1 MYQSRFH
8 LKLIPLA
15 VLSVCT
21 SNPAFAEEV
30 DTEARDNAQVV
41 SPIVV
46 TATRGAQKSFDLPV
60 AIDVVNKDNI
70 QDGQAQMTL
79 SESLI
84 RVPGITAQNR
94 SQMSQDPQ
102 ISTRGFGARSA
113 FGVRG
118 VRLYVD
124 GIPLTYPDGSGQPG
138 SVDLGM
144 MQGIEV
150 MRGPFS
156 ALYGNS
162 SGGVVQLLTENAPQG
177 HELSAGVL
185 FGSYNTRRENV
196 RAAGTADG
204 LEYMINYSNYSS
216 DGYRDHSRNTKEQ
229 GTAKFRFNLNEDT
242 KLTTLI
248 NWFDQDADD
257 PLGLS
262 RADVRADRKQAIA
275 SAYES
280 NTRVSRSQTQVGF
293 NLEHKINENNSLNIV
308 TYVGNRRNLQYLAI
322 PSTMPA
328 LANGRASSIDREF
341 WGTDIRWQNN
351 GELLSRP
358 YNLSLGLTYGKMRD
372 DRLDINADNGRKRNL
387 TQAWSLNRDEQNIA
401 TNSDQYIQAQWS
413 ILNNLDLHLGARHT
427 KVKLEV
433 DDNFVSGPGSNGDG
447 SGSVTYKKTTPVIG
461 TVWKV
466 TPTWNIYANYGKG
479 FETPTFIEAAY
490 ATVSPAI
497 TGPNLSLKPSESRN
511 FEIGTKA
518 FVGNNTIANLTLF
531 NVRTDDE
538 IVVQQNVNNNVTY
551 MNASKTKRTGAELSI
566 ESKFNNNIS
575 LFGSYTLLNAKFDDT
590 YSYSVT
596 RGGITTPVTIG
607 SGNYI
612 PGTYR
617 TQIYGEVAW
626 KHQASGF
633 NTAFEAR
640 HNSKVY
646 TDDQNTES
654 AASYTIFNIRAGFQ
668 QKLHNWRFSEYV
680 RVENI
685 FDKDY
690 IGSIRVNDGNSRF
703 YEPAA
708 GRNWLLGL
716 NATYAF

>member
-1 MYQSRFH
+1 MFQSRFH

-15 VLSVCT
+15 VLSVC
-21 SNPAFAEEV
+21 SNSPAFAEET
-30 DTEARDNAQVV
+30 DTEARDNTQVV

-60 AIDVVNKDNI
+60 AIDVVSKDNI

-94 SQMSQDPQ
+94 TQMSQDPQ

-138 SVDLGM
+138 SVDLGV

-262 RADVRADRKQAIA
+262 KANVRADRKQAIA
-275 SAYES
+275 SAYGAD
-280 NTRVSRSQTQVGF
+280 TRVSRSQTQVGF
-293 NLEHKINENNSLNIV
+293 NLEHKLNENNSINLIS
-308 TYVGNRRNLQYLAI
+308 YVGNRRNEQYL
-322 PSTMPA
+322 STSQA
-328 LANGRASSIDREF
+328 ADAQGRWAGRASSIDREF
-341 WGTDIRWQNN
+341 WGTDLRWTHTGQ
-351 GELLSRP
+351 LLSRP
-358 YNLSLGLTYGKMRD
+358 YSISAGLTYGKMND
-372 DRLDINADNGRKRNL
+372 DRMDINAYNGVKRTDANR
-387 TQAWSLNRDEQNIA
+387 LNRDEENIA
-401 TNSDQYIQAQWS
+401 TNSDKYLQAQWS
-413 ILNNLDLHLGARHT
+413 ILDDLDLHLGIRRT

-433 DDNFVSGPGSNGDG
+433 DDNLRSGGIDK
-447 SGSVTYKKTTPVIG
+447 SGSVTYEKTTPVIG

-466 TPTWNIYANYGKG
+466 TPTWNIYTNYGKG
-479 FETPTFIEAAY
+479 FETPTFVEAAY
-490 ATVSPAI
+490 ATANPV
-497 TGPNLSLKPSESRN
+497 TGPNLGLKPSESRN

-531 NVRTDDE
+531 NVRTNDE
-538 IVVQQNVNNNVTY
+538 IVVQQNVNNNVAY
-551 MNASKTKRTGAELSI
+551 MNASKTKRTGAEFSI
-566 ESKFNNNIS
+566 ESKLDNNIS

-590 YSYSVT
+590 YSYTITS
-596 RGGITTPVTIG
+596 GGITRPYTVN

-617 TQIYGEVAW
+617 SQIYGEVAW

-646 TDDQNTES
+646 TDDRNTES
-654 AASYTIFNIRAGFQ
+654 ATSYTIFNIRAGFQ
-668 QKLHNWRFSEYV
+668 QKLQNWRFSEYV

>member
-1 MYQSRFH
+1 MFQSRFH

-15 VLSVCT
+15 VLSVC
-21 SNPAFAEEV
+21 SNSPAFAEEA

-60 AIDVVNKDNI
+60 AIDVVSKDDI
-70 QDGQAQMTL
+70 QNGQAQMTL

-138 SVDLGM
+138 SVDLGV

-242 KLTTLI
+242 RLTTLV

-262 RADVRADRKQAIA
+262 KADVRADRKQAIA
-275 SAYES
+275 SAYRAD
-280 NTRVSRSQTQVGF
+280 TRVSRSQTQVGF
-293 NLEHKINENNSLNIV
+293 NLEHKINENNAINLIS
-308 TYVGNRRNLQYLAI
+308 YVGTRRNEQYLSI
-322 PSTMPA
+322 SPVNG
-328 LANGRASSIDREF
+328 NGRASMIDREF
-341 WGTDIRWQNN
+341 WGTDLRWSHT
-351 GELLSRP
+351 GEWLSRP
-358 YNLSLGLTYGKMRD
+358 YSISAGLTYGKMND
-372 DRLDINADNGRKRNL
+372 DRTDIAAVNGIK
-387 TQAWSLNRDEQNIA
+387 TGTLNRDEENIA
-401 TNSDQYIQAQWS
+401 TNSDKYIQAQWS
-413 ILNNLDLHLGARHT
+413 ILDNLDLHLGARRT

-433 DDNFVSGPGSNGDG
+433 DDNLRSGGIDK
-447 SGSVTYKKTTPVIG
+447 SGNVTYEKTTPVIG

-466 TPTWNIYANYGKG
+466 TPTWNIYANYGRG
-479 FETPTFIEAAY
+479 FETPTFVEAAY
-490 ATVSPAI
+490 ATVLPAI
-497 TGPNLSLKPSESRN
+497 TGPNLNLKPSESRN

-518 FVGNNTIANLTLF
+518 FIGSNTIANLTLF

-551 MNASKTKRTGAELSI
+551 MNASKTKRNGAELSI
-566 ESKFNNNIS
+566 ESKFDNNIS
-575 LFGSYTLLNAKFDDT
+575 LFGSYTLLRAKFDEDYT
-590 YSYSVT
+590 YIA
-596 RGGITTPVTIG
+596 GGIPRTVA

-654 AASYTIFNIRAGFQ
+654 AASYTIFNLRAGFQ
-668 QKLHNWRFSEYV
+668 QKLQNWRFSEYV

>member
-1 MYQSRFH
+1 MHHSRFH

-15 VLSVCT
+15 VLSVCCSST
-21 SNPAFAEEV
+21 ALAE
-30 DTEARDNAQVV
+30 DTTEENKDDLQVI
-41 SPIVV
+41 SPVVV
-46 TATRGAQKSFDLPV
+46 TATRAAQRSFDLPV
-60 AIDVVNKDNI
+60 AIDVVGKENI
-70 QDGQAQMTL
+70 QDGLPQMTL

-94 SQMSQDPQ
+94 TQMSQDPQ

-118 VRLYVD
+118 VRVYVD

-138 SVDLGM
+138 SVDLGA

-162 SGGVVQLLTENAPQG
+162 SGGVVQLLTENAPAG

-185 FGSYNTRRENV
+185 FGSYDTRRENV

-204 LEYMINYSNYSS
+204 LEYLINYSNYSS
-216 DGYRDHSRNTKEQ
+216 DGYRDHSRNKKEQ
-229 GTAKFRFNLNEDT
+229 ATAKFRFNLNEDT

-248 NWFDQDADD
+248 NWFDQEADD

-262 RADVRADRKQAIA
+262 RADVRSDRKQAIA
-275 SAYES
+275 SAYGAD
-280 NTRVSRSQTQVGF
+280 TRVSRSQTQVGF
-293 NLEHKINENNSLNIV
+293 NLEHIINANNSINLIS
-308 TYVGNRRNLQYLAI
+308 YVGNRKNEQYL
-322 PSTMPA
+322 STSQA
-328 LANGRASSIDREF
+328 ADAQGRWGGRASSIDREF
-341 WGTDIRWQNN
+341 WGTDLRWNN
-351 GELLSRP
+351 RGQLLSRP
-358 YNLSLGLTYGKMRD
+358 YSLSLGLTYGKMND
-372 DRLDINADNGRKRNL
+372 DRLDINAYSGIKR
-387 TQAWSLNRDEQNIA
+387 TDTGYLNRDEENIA
-401 TNSDQYIQAQWS
+401 TNSDKYIQAQWS
-413 ILNNLDLHLGARHT
+413 ILDNVDLHLGARRT

-433 DDNFVSGPGSNGDG
+433 NDNFVSGTGSNGDG
-447 SGSVTYKKTTPVIG
+447 SGNVTYEKTTPVVG
-461 TVWKV
+461 TVWKI
-466 TPTWNIYANYGKG
+466 TPTWNIYVNYGKG

-490 ATVSPAI
+490 ATVNPI
-497 TGPNLSLKPSESRN
+497 TGPNLTLKPSESRN

-518 FVGNNTIANLTLF
+518 FIGDNTIANLTLF

-538 IVVQQNVNNNVTY
+538 IVVQQNFNNNVTY
-551 MNASKTKRTGAELSI
+551 MNASKTKRNGAEFSI
-566 ESKFNNNIS
+566 ESKLANNIS
-575 LFGSYTLLNAKFDDT
+575 LFGSYTFLNAKFDDT
-590 YSYSVT
+590 YTYSATSGGVT
-596 RGGITTPVTIG
+596 RPVTVL

-617 TQIYGEVAW
+617 SQIYGEVAW

-646 TDDQNTES
+646 TNDQNTES
-654 AASYTIFNIRAGFQ
+654 ATSYTIFNIRAGFQ
-668 QKLHNWRFSEYV
+668 QKLQNWRFSEYV

-685 FDKDY
+685 FDKEY

-716 NATYAF
+716 NATYIF

>member
-1 MYQSRFH
+1 MHHSRFH

-15 VLSVCT
+15 VLSVWCN
-21 SNPAFAEEV
+21 SAALAE
-30 DTEARDNAQVV
+30 DATEETKDGLQVI
-41 SPIVV
+41 SPVVV
-46 TATRGAQKSFDLPV
+46 TATRAAQRSFDLPV
-60 AIDVVNKDNI
+60 AIDVVGKENI
-70 QDGQAQMTL
+70 QDGLPQMTL

-94 SQMSQDPQ
+94 TQMSQDPQ

-118 VRLYVD
+118 VRVYVD

-138 SVDLGM
+138 SVDLGA

-162 SGGVVQLLTENAPQG
+162 SGGVVQLLTENAPAG

-185 FGSYNTRRENV
+185 FGSYDTRRENV

-204 LEYMINYSNYSS
+204 LEYLINYSNYSS

-257 PLGLS
+257 PLGLT
-262 RADVRADRKQAIA
+262 RAEVRADHKQAA
-275 SAYES
+275 PSAYRAD
-280 NTRVSRSQTQVGF
+280 TRVSRSQTQVGF
-293 NLEHKINENNSLNIV
+293 NLEHNINENNSINLIS
-308 TYVGNRRNLQYLAI
+308 YVGTRRNEQYLSI
-322 PSTMPA
+322 SQVNG
-328 LANGRASSIDREF
+328 NGRASSIDREF
-341 WGTDIRWQNN
+341 WGTDLRWNN
-351 GELLSRP
+351 KGELLSRP
-358 YNLSLGLTYGKMRD
+358 YSISLGLTYGKMND
-372 DRLDINADNGRKRNL
+372 DRLDIEAINGVK
-387 TQAWSLNRDEQNIA
+387 TGTLNRDEENIA
-401 TNSDQYIQAQWS
+401 TNFDKYIQAQWS
-413 ILNNLDLHLGARHT
+413 VLDSLDLHFGARRT

-433 DDNFVSGPGSNGDG
+433 DDHRGNND
-447 SGSVTYKKTTPVIG
+447 GSVTYEKTTPVVG
-461 TVWKV
+461 AVWKV
-466 TPTWNIYANYGKG
+466 SPTWNIYTNYGKG
-479 FETPTFIEAAY
+479 FETPTFAEAAY
-490 ATVSPAI
+490 ATVTPAV
-497 TGPNLSLKPSESRN
+497 TGPNLGLKPSESRN
-511 FEIGTKA
+511 FEVGTKA
-518 FVGNNTIANLTLF
+518 FIGSNTVANLTLF

-538 IVVQQNVNNNVTY
+538 IVVQQNLNNNVTY
-551 MNASKTKRTGAELSI
+551 MNASKTKRNGIELSI
-566 ESKFNNNIS
+566 DSKLANNIS
-575 LFGSYTLLNAKFDDT
+575 LFGSYTLLRAKFDDT
-590 YSYSVT
+590 YSYPVT
-596 RGGITTPVTIG
+596 RFGSTAINTVQ

-617 TQIYGEVAW
+617 SQIYGEIAW

-646 TDDQNTES
+646 TDDQNSDS
-654 AASYTIFNIRAGFQ
+654 ARSYTLFNIRAGFQ
-668 QKLHNWRFSEYV
+668 QKLQNWRFSEYV

-685 FDKDY
+685 FDKEY

-716 NATYAF
+716 NATYIF

>member
-1 MYQSRFH
+1 MRHSRFH

-15 VLSVCT
+15 VLSICG
-21 SNPAFAEEV
+21 NNALAEETSATSESQA
-30 DTEARDNAQVV
+30 DAQVV

-46 TATRGAQKSFDLPV
+46 TATRAAQKSFDLPV
-60 AIDVVNKDNI
+60 AIDVVSKENI

-94 SQMSQDPQ
+94 TQMSQDPQ

-124 GIPLTYPDGSGQPG
+124 GIPMTYPDGSGQPG
-138 SVDLGM
+138 NVDLGTL
-144 MQGIEV
+144 QGIEV

-162 SGGVVQLLTENAPQG
+162 SGGIVQLLTENAPQG

-185 FGSYNTRRENV
+185 FGSYGTRRENV

-204 LEYMINYSNYSS
+204 LEYLINYSNYSS
-216 DGYRDHSRNTKEQ
+216 DGYRDHSSNKKEQ

-248 NWFDQDADD
+248 NWFDQEAND
-257 PLGLS
+257 PLGLT
-262 RADVRADRKQAIA
+262 RAEVRADRKQATA
-275 SAYES
+275 SAYRAD
-280 NTRVSRSQTQVGF
+280 TRVSRSQTQVGF
-293 NLEHKINENNSLNIV
+293 NLEHKVNENNTINLIS
-308 TYVGNRRNLQYLAI
+308 YVGNRKNEQYLSI
-322 PSTMPA
+322 SPVNG
-328 LANGRASSIDREF
+328 NGRASLIDREF
-341 WGTDIRWQNN
+341 WGTDLRWTHT

-358 YNLSLGLTYGKMRD
+358 YSLSAGLTYGKMNDGRT
-372 DRLDINADNGRKRNL
+372 DIAAVNGVK
-387 TQAWSLNRDEQNIA
+387 TGVLNRDEENIA
-401 TNSDQYIQAQWS
+401 TNSDQYIQAQWA
-413 ILNNLDLHLGARHT
+413 LLDNLDLHVGARRT
-427 KVKLEV
+427 KVTLEV
-433 DDNFVSGPGSNGDG
+433 DDNLQSSGIDK
-447 SGSVTYKKTTPVIG
+447 SGRVTYEKTTPVIG
-461 TVWKV
+461 TVWKI
-466 TPTWNIYANYGKG
+466 TPTWNVYANYGKG

-490 ATVSPAI
+490 ATVSPV
-497 TGPNLSLKPSESRN
+497 TGPNLGLKPSESRN

-518 FVGNNTIANLTLF
+518 FVSDNTLVNLTLF

-538 IVVQQNVNNNVTY
+538 IVVQQNVNNNVSY
-551 MNASKTKRTGAELSI
+551 MNASKTKRTGAEFSI
-566 ESKFNNNIS
+566 ESKLANNIS
-575 LFGSYTLLNAKFDDT
+575 LFGSYTLLNAKFDDSYT
-590 YSYSVT
+590 YDVT
-596 RGGITTPVTIG
+596 SGGVTSSRTVS

-617 TQIYGEVAW
+617 NQIYGEIAW

-633 NTAFEAR
+633 STAFEAR

-646 TDDQNTES
+646 TDDLNSES
-654 AASYTIFNIRAGFQ
+654 ASSYTIFNIRAGLQ
-668 QKLHNWRFSEYV
+668 QKLQNWRFSEFV
-680 RVENI
+680 RIENI

-690 IGSIRVNDGNSRF
+690 IGSIRVNDNNGRY

-716 NATYAF
+716 NATYMFQ

>member
-15 VLSVCT
+15 VLSVC
-21 SNPAFAEEV
+21 SNSPAFAEEAEA
-30 DTEARDNAQVV
+30 EARDNAQVV
-41 SPIVV
+41 SPVVV
-46 TATRGAQKSFDLPV
+46 TATRSAQKSFDLPV
-60 AIDVVNKDNI
+60 AIDVVSKNNI

-94 SQMSQDPQ
+94 TQMAQDPQ
-102 ISTRGFGARSA
+102 ISSRGFGSRSA

-118 VRLYVD
+118 IRVYVD

-144 MQGIEV
+144 MQGVEV

-162 SGGVVQLLTENAPQG
+162 SGGVIQLLTENAPQG

-262 RADVRADRKQAIA
+262 KTDVRADRKQATA

-293 NLEHKINENNSLNIV
+293 NLEHKINENNALNIV
-308 TYVGNRRNLQYLAI
+308 TYVGTRRNLQYLALPRTAPI
-322 PSTMPA
+322 N
-328 LANGRASSIDREF
+328 ANGRASSIEREF
-341 WGTDIRWQNN
+341 WGTDIRWDNS

-358 YNLSLGLTYGKMRD
+358 YNFSLGVTYGKMRD
-372 DRLDINADNGRKRNL
+372 DRLDINADNGNKRPL
-387 TQAWSLNRDEQNIA
+387 SQAWSLNRDEQNIA
-401 TNSDQYIQAQWS
+401 TNFDKYAQAKWS
-413 ILNNLDLHLGARHT
+413 VLDSLDLHAGIRRT
-427 KVKLEV
+427 KVTLEV
-433 DDNFVSGPGSNGDG
+433 DDNFTTGQGNNGDN
-447 SGSVTYKKTTPVIG
+447 SGRVTYEKSTPVIG
-461 TVWKV
+461 AVWKA
-466 TPTWNIYANYGKG
+466 TPALNFYANYGKG

-490 ATVSPAI
+490 ASPAANS
-497 TGPNLSLKPSESRN
+497 TPNLSLKPSESRN

-518 FVGNNTIANLTLF
+518 IIGDNTAANLTLF
-531 NVRTDDE
+531 KTLTDDE
-538 IVVQQNVNNNVTY
+538 IVVNETVSGRSSYT
-551 MNASKTKRTGAELSI
+551 NAGKTKRHGAEFSI
-566 ESKFNNNIS
+566 ESKFANNIS
-575 LFGSYTLLNAKFDDT
+575 LFGSYTLLNAKFDSD
-590 YSYSVT
+590 Y
-596 RGGITTPVTIG
+596 TTAGTTLT

-612 PGTYR
+612 PGTYK
-617 TQIYGEVAW
+617 TQLYGEAAW

-633 NTAFEAR
+633 STAFEGR

-646 TDDQNTES
+646 VNDTNADS
-654 AASYTIFNIRAGFQ
+654 ANSYTIFNIRAGFQ
-668 QKLHNWRFSEYV
+668 QKLQNWRFSEYV

-690 IGSIRVNDGNSRF
+690 IGSIRVNDGNRRF

-716 NATYAF
+716 NATYVF

>member
-1 MYQSRFH
+1 MHKKSYS

-15 VLSVCT
+15 ILSVWGT
-21 SNPAFAEEV
+21 SAPVMAE
-30 DTEARDNAQVV
+30 DTDESKESLQVI
-41 SPIVV
+41 SPVVV
-46 TATRGAQKSFDLPV
+46 TATRAAQRSFDLPV
-60 AIDVVNKDNI
+60 AIDVVTKDQI

-94 SQMSQDPQ
+94 TQMSQDPQ

-118 VRLYVD
+118 VRVYVD

-138 SVDLGM
+138 SVDLGT

-162 SGGVVQLLTENAPQG
+162 SGGVLQLLTENAPAG
-177 HELSAGVL
+177 HELSAGIL
-185 FGSYNTRRENV
+185 FGSYDTRRENA

-204 LEYMINYSNYSS
+204 LEYLINYSNYSS
-216 DGYRDHSRNTKEQ
+216 DGYRDHSSNKKEQ
-229 GTAKFRFNLNEDT
+229 GTAKFRFNLNADT

-248 NWFDQDADD
+248 NWFDQEADD
-257 PLGLS
+257 PLGLN
-262 RADVRADRKQAIA
+262 RNEVRTNRKQAA
-275 SAYES
+275 PSALRAD
-280 NTRVSRSQTQVGF
+280 TRVSRSQTQVGF
-293 NLEHKINENNSLNIV
+293 NLEHKINESNSINLI
-308 TYVGNRRNLQYLAI
+308 TYVGNRKNEQYLSINQLTAV
-322 PSTMPA
+322 
-328 LANGRASSIDREF
+328 GRASSIDREF
-341 WGTDIRWQNN
+341 WGTDLRWNN
-351 GELLSRP
+351 KGELLNRP
-358 YNLSLGLTYGKMRD
+358 YTISLGLTYGKMKD
-372 DRLDINADNGRKRNL
+372 DRLDINANNGVK
-387 TQAWSLNRDEQNIA
+387 TGVLNRDEENIA
-401 TNSDQYIQAQWS
+401 TNSDKYIQAQWS
-413 ILNNLDLHLGARHT
+413 VLDNLDLHLGARRT
-427 KVKLEV
+427 KVTLEV
-433 DDNFVSGPGSNGDG
+433 DDNLLTVGGDNSGRVS
-447 SGSVTYKKTTPVIG
+447 YEKTTPVFG
-461 TVWKV
+461 AVWKV
-466 TPTWNIYANYGKG
+466 TPSWNFYANYGKG

-490 ATVSPAI
+490 ATAVS
-497 TGPNLSLKPSESRN
+497 TSGPNLGLKPSESRN
-511 FEIGTKA
+511 FEVGTKA
-518 FVGNNTIANLTLF
+518 FIGNNTIANLTLF
-531 NVRTDDE
+531 NIRTEDE
-538 IVVQQNVNNNVTY
+538 ILVQENNLGTVSY
-551 MNASKTKRTGAELSI
+551 MNASKTKRNGAEFSV

-575 LFGSYTLLNAKFDDT
+575 LFGSYTLLNAKFDEAYT
-590 YSYSVT
+590 YVVN
-596 RGGITTPVTIG
+596 GTPNFVA

-654 AASYTIFNIRAGFQ
+654 AGSYTIFNIRAGFQ
-668 QKLHNWRFSEYV
+668 QKLQNWRFSEYV

-708 GRNWLLGL
+708 GRNWLMGL
-716 NATYAF
+716 NATYMF

>member
-1 MYQSRFH
+1 MFQSRFH

-15 VLSVCT
+15 VLSVC
-21 SNPAFAEEV
+21 SNSPAFAEET
-30 DTEARDNAQVV
+30 DTEARDNTQVV

-46 TATRGAQKSFDLPV
+46 TATRSAQKSFDLPV
-60 AIDVVNKDNI
+60 AIDVVSKDDI
-70 QDGQAQMTL
+70 QNGQAQMTL

-94 SQMSQDPQ
+94 TQMAQDPQ
-102 ISTRGFGARSA
+102 ISSRGFGSRSA

-118 VRLYVD
+118 IRVYVD

-144 MQGIEV
+144 MQGVEV

-162 SGGVVQLLTENAPQG
+162 SGGVIQLLTENAPQG

-242 KLTTLI
+242 RLTTLI

-257 PLGLS
+257 PIGLRS
-262 RADVRADRKQAIA
+262 DEVRADRKQAPPNA
-275 SAYES
+275 LLAD
-280 NTRVSRSQTQVGF
+280 TRVSRSQTQVGF
-293 NLEHKINENNSLNIV
+293 NLEHKVNENNLINIIS
-308 TYVGNRRNLQYLAI
+308 YVGTRRNEQYLSLSPTTGA
-322 PSTMPA
+322 
-328 LANGRASSIDREF
+328 GRASSIDREF
-341 WGTDIRWQNN
+341 WGTDLRWTHT
-351 GELLSRP
+351 GEWLSRP
-358 YNLSLGLTYGKMRD
+358 YSISAGLTYGKMND
-372 DRLDINADNGRKRNL
+372 DRMDIGATNGIKNN
-387 TQAWSLNRDEQNIA
+387 TLNRDEENIA
-401 TNSDQYIQAQWS
+401 TNSDKYIQAQWS
-413 ILNNLDLHLGARHT
+413 ALDNLDLHFGVRRT
-427 KVKLEV
+427 KVTLEV
-433 DDNFVSGPGSNGDG
+433 DDNFITPGVPGNGDN
-447 SGSVTYKKTTPVIG
+447 SGRVSYEKSTPVIG
-461 TVWKV
+461 AVWKA
-466 TPTWNIYANYGKG
+466 TPSLNFYANYGKG

-490 ATVSPAI
+490 ASPAANS
-497 TGPNLSLKPSESRN
+497 TPNLSLKPSESRN
-511 FEIGTKA
+511 LEIGTKA
-518 FVGNNTIANLTLF
+518 IIGDNTAANLTLF
-531 NVRTDDE
+531 KTITDDE
-538 IVVQQNVNNNVTY
+538 IVVNDTLSGRSSY
-551 MNASKTKRTGAELSI
+551 INAGKTKRHGAELSI
-566 ESKFNNNIS
+566 ESRFANNIS
-575 LFGSYTLLNAKFDDT
+575 LFGSYTLLNAKFDSDYT
-590 YSYSVT
+590 NAL
-596 RGGITTPVTIG
+596 GNPIK
-607 SGNYI
+607 SGDYL
-612 PGTYR
+612 PGTYK

-633 NTAFEAR
+633 STAFEGR

-646 TDDQNTES
+646 VNDTNTDS
-654 AASYTIFNIRAGFQ
+654 ASSYTIFNIRAGFQ
-668 QKLHNWRFSEYV
+668 QKLQNWRFSEYV

>member
-15 VLSVCT
+15 VLSVCAN
-21 SNPAFAEEV
+21 SPALAEEA

-60 AIDVVNKDNI
+60 AIDVVSKDNI

-138 SVDLGM
+138 SVDLGT
-144 MQGIEV
+144 MQNIEV

-162 SGGVVQLLTENAPQG
+162 SGGVVQLLTENAPEG

-185 FGSYNTRRENV
+185 FGSYNTHRENV

-204 LEYMINYSNYSS
+204 LEYLINYSNYSS

-262 RADVRADRKQAIA
+262 RAEVRVDRKQATA
-275 SAYES
+275 SAYRAD
-280 NTRVSRSQTQVGF
+280 TRVARSQTQVGF
-293 NLEHKINENNSLNIV
+293 NLEHKINENNTINLIS
-308 TYVGNRRNLQYLAI
+308 YVGTRRNEQYLSI
-322 PSTMPA
+322 SQVNG
-328 LANGRASSIDREF
+328 NGRASMIDREF
-341 WGTDIRWQNN
+341 WGTDLRWSHT
-351 GELLSRP
+351 GEWLSRP
-358 YNLSLGLTYGKMRD
+358 YSISAGLTYGKMND
-372 DRLDINADNGRKRNL
+372 DRTDIAAVNGIK
-387 TQAWSLNRDEQNIA
+387 TGTLNRDEENIA
-401 TNSDQYIQAQWS
+401 TNSDKYIQAQWS
-413 ILNNLDLHLGARHT
+413 ILDNLDLHLGARRT

-433 DDNFVSGPGSNGDG
+433 DDNLRSGGIDK
-447 SGSVTYKKTTPVIG
+447 SGNVTYEKTTPVIG

-479 FETPTFIEAAY
+479 FETPTFVEAAY

-518 FVGNNTIANLTLF
+518 FIGSNTIANLTLF

-551 MNASKTKRTGAELSI
+551 MNASKTKRNGAELSI

-575 LFGSYTLLNAKFDDT
+575 LFGSYTLLRAKFDEDYT
-590 YSYSVT
+590 YT
-596 RGGITTPVTIG
+596 AGGLPRTVA

-646 TDDQNTES
+646 TDDQNMES
-654 AASYTIFNIRAGFQ
+654 ATSYTIFNIRAGFQ
-668 QKLHNWRFSEYV
+668 QKLQNWRFSEYV

-690 IGSIRVNDGNSRF
+690 IGSIRVNDGNGRF

-716 NATYAF
+716 NATYTF

>member
-1 MYQSRFH
+1 MRHSRFH

-15 VLSVCT
+15 VLGIWG
-21 SNPAFAEEV
+21 NNALAEEV
-30 DTEARDNAQVV
+30 SATSENQAGAQVV

-46 TATRGAQKSFDLPV
+46 TATRAAQTSFDLPV
-60 AIDVVNKDNI
+60 AIDVVSKENI

-94 SQMSQDPQ
+94 TQMSQDPQ
-102 ISTRGFGARSA
+102 ISTRGFGARSS

-138 SVDLGM
+138 NVDLGTL
-144 MQGIEV
+144 QGIEV

-162 SGGVVQLLTENAPQG
+162 SGGVIQLLTENAPQG

-185 FGSYNTRRENV
+185 FGSYGTRRENV

-216 DGYRDHSRNTKEQ
+216 DGYRDHSSNKKEQ

-248 NWFDQDADD
+248 NWFDQEAND
-257 PLGLS
+257 PLGLT
-262 RADVRADRKQAIA
+262 RAEVRADRKQATA
-275 SAYES
+275 SAYRAD
-280 NTRVSRSQTQVGF
+280 TRVSRSQTQVGF
-293 NLEHKINENNSLNIV
+293 NLEHKVNENNTINLIS
-308 TYVGNRRNLQYLAI
+308 YVGNRKNEQYLSI
-322 PSTMPA
+322 SPVNG
-328 LANGRASSIDREF
+328 NGRASLIDREF
-341 WGTDIRWQNN
+341 WGTDLRWTHT

-358 YNLSLGLTYGKMRD
+358 YSLSAGLTYGKMNDGRT
-372 DRLDINADNGRKRNL
+372 DIAAVNGVK
-387 TQAWSLNRDEQNIA
+387 TGALNRDEENIA
-401 TNSDQYIQAQWS
+401 TNSDQYIQAQWA
-413 ILNNLDLHLGARHT
+413 LLDNLDLHVGARRT
-427 KVKLEV
+427 KVTLEV
-433 DDNFVSGPGSNGDG
+433 DDNFTSGANSNGDN
-447 SGSVTYKKTTPVIG
+447 SGRVTYEKTTPVIG
-461 TVWKV
+461 AVWKA
-466 TPTWNIYANYGKG
+466 TPTLNFYANYGKG

-490 ATVSPAI
+490 ASTAANS
-497 TGPNLSLKPSESRN
+497 TPNLSLKPSESRN

-518 FVGNNTIANLTLF
+518 ILGDNTSANLTLF
-531 NVRTDDE
+531 KSLTDDE
-538 IVVQQNVNNNVTY
+538 IVVSDTLSGRSSY
-551 MNASKTKRTGAELSI
+551 TNAGKTKRHGAELSI
-566 ESKFNNNIS
+566 ESRFANNIS
-575 LFGSYTLLNAKFDDT
+575 LFGSYTLLNAKFDSDYT
-590 YSYSVT
+590 NAL
-596 RGGITTPVTIG
+596 GNTIK
-607 SGNYI
+607 SGDYI
-612 PGTYR
+612 PGTYK
-617 TQIYGEVAW
+617 TQIYGEIAW

-633 NTAFEAR
+633 STAFEAR

-646 TDDQNTES
+646 VNDTNSET
-654 AASYTIFNIRAGFQ
+654 AGSYTIFNIRAGLQ
-668 QKLHNWRFSEYV
+668 QKLQNWRFSEFV

-690 IGSIRVNDGNSRF
+690 IGSVRVNDGNSRF

-716 NATYAF
+716 NATYMFQ